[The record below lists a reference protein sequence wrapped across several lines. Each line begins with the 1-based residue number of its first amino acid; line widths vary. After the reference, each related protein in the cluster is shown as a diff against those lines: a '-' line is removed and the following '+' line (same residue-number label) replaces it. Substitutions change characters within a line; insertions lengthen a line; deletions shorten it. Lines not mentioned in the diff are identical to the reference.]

1 MAPGGEVA
9 LQKKNS
15 PKILR
20 CDAERTVTERGR
32 SGLAYSYPRRMNR
45 ETLRAVAR
53 CSRALLELHA
63 LPPGSL
69 PDDLENLI
77 EDLVAPGFRE
87 RLLREFV
94 AGLPDS
100 QRLH

>member
-20 CDAERTVTERGR
+20 CDAERTVTQHGR
-32 SGLAYSYPRRMNR
+32 SGRTHSYRRPMNR
-45 ETLRAVAR
+45 ETLLALAR
-53 CSRALLELHA
+53 CRRALLDLHA

-69 PDDLENLI
+69 PDELEDLI

>member
-1 MAPGGEVA
+1 MAPHGEVG
-9 LQKKNS
+9 LHKKNS
-15 PKILR
+15 QKIQR
-20 CDAERTVTERGR
+20 CDAGQTVTGGGR
-32 SGLAYSYPRRMNR
+32 SKRAHRYPRRMNR
-45 ETLRAVAR
+45 DTLRALAR
-53 CSRALLELHA
+53 CRRALLELHA